1 MNINYDNFRH
11 NNNKDDGAQSSNRI
25 LFMYNILLKGE
36 TLSYNK
42 INYEFEISETTW
54 KRDIRIIRR
63 SVVEAFGN
71 EVKLLKVKNEK
82 AYILYIPAKEIRMY
96 LS

>member
-1 MNINYDNFRH
+1 
-11 NNNKDDGAQSSNRI
+11 
-25 LFMYNILLKGE
+25 MYNILLKGE

-54 KRDIRIIRR
+54 KRDVRIIRR

-82 AYILYIPAKEIRMY
+82 AYILYVPAKEIRMY